1 MKDMNY
7 FNDGNYRPENYRY
20 VGKVNVPRKDARQV
34 ARRTA
39 VGFMP
44 VELKILGL
52 TARMYAMVIKV
63 VTPAM
68 HSVFTLV

>member
-1 MKDMNY
+1 
-7 FNDGNYRPENYRY
+7 
-20 VGKVNVPRKDARQV
+20 
-34 ARRTA
+34 
-39 VGFMP
+39 MP